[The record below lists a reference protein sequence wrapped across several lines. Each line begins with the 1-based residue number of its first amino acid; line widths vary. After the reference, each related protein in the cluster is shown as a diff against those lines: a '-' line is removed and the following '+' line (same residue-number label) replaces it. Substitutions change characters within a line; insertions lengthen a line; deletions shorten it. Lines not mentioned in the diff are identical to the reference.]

1 MTIDLPDTPYTL
13 FHQWMKE
20 AEDKE
25 LNDANA
31 MALATAGK
39 DGQPS
44 LRMVLLKELTADG
57 FCFYTNAQSQKGTEL
72 AENPHAAL
80 LFHWKSLR
88 RQVRIEGP
96 VSLLPDAAADDYFAS
111 RPRGSRIGAWVSQ
124 QSRPLVNYQ
133 TLKNETDEKTK
144 SFADDENIPRP
155 DYWKGYVVTPQRIEF
170 WVDGEFRLH
179 ERYVFE
185 RNGDGW
191 APPHMLYP

>member
-1 MTIDLPDTPYTL
+1 MTIDLLDNPYTL

-20 AEDKE
+20 AEEKE
-25 LNDANA
+25 VNDPNA
-31 MALATAGK
+31 MSLATVGR

-44 LRMVLLKELTADG
+44 VRIVLLKDLTDEG
-57 FCFYTNAQSQKGTEL
+57 FCFYTNSQSQKGVEL
-72 AENPHAAL
+72 AENPAAAL

-88 RQVRIEGP
+88 RQVRIEGTAT
-96 VSLLPDAAADDYFAS
+96 LLPDAAADAYFAS

-133 TLKNETDEKTK
+133 TLKDETDEKTK
-144 SFADDENIPRP
+144 SFAGNENIPRP
-155 DYWKGYVVTPQRIEF
+155 DYWKGYVVAPRRIEF

-185 RNGDGW
+185 RAGDGW
-191 APPHMLYP
+191 TAPHMIYP